1 MHWFKTGDEA
11 IINETRQIFI
21 VGRHKEVII
30 KGGENISPVAIEMAI
45 SNNPQLACEQI
56 QIVGAP
62 DFIAGQVPVAVVKEE
77 PSSDNFDCIRKTV
90 LEQMGPKYVPSELI
104 KLHDLGL
111 EDWPRTLMGKL
122 LRLRLS
128 SRVGAY
134 IKKRND
140 MISSMEA
147 WV

>member
-11 IINETRQIFI
+11 IISETRQIFI

-56 QIVGAP
+56 QIDGAP